1 MFMDIIIEIPKGS
14 HIKYEFDKNLNML
27 RVDRILPNH
36 MRYPFHYG
44 YIPNTLA
51 PDNDPYDVILLSHH
65 ELVPDVVINARII
78 GCLLMEDEEGEDPKI
93 LMVPS
98 DKVDQDWKDITDICD
113 VPKYNLD
120 RIEHFFKHYKD
131 LEKHKFVNIKK
142 WLNKD
147 ETNSLYKITNNII

>member
-1 MFMDIIIEIPKGS
+1 MDIIIEIPKGS

-44 YIPNTLA
+44 YIPNTIA
-51 PDNDPYDVILLSHH
+51 PDKDPYDVILLSHH
-65 ELVPDVVINARII
+65 ELVPDVVIHSRII
-78 GCLLMEDEEGEDPKI
+78 GCLVMEDEEGEDPKI

-98 DKVDQDWKDITDICD
+98 EKVDPDWKDIQDIKD

-131 LEKHKFVNIKK
+131 LEKHKFVNIKG
-142 WLNKD
+142 WLNKK
-147 ETNSLYKITNNII
+147 ETLSIYPITNNSI